1 MENENKNNT
10 INVESYLNKING
22 YLFTF
27 MANSITGKLV
37 KVDGNFITVET
48 RSGSV
53 ITAHLSTLMSIWNIH
68 QKAV

>member
-48 RSGSV
+48 RSGSI